1 MTSKAEFIKGTNF
14 VETLGSSY
22 DLDDLVGMNTSG
34 FYLCN
39 SPTNRPTGT
48 GTGFLIQI
56 SPSSTVALQIFV
68 NVNAN
73 TMYMRKLGSGTWT
86 AWTSASFT

>member
-1 MTSKAEFIKGTNF
+1 MTSTAEFIKGTNF
-14 VETLGSSY
+14 IETLGSSI
-22 DLDDLVGMNTSG
+22 DLDNITGLNASG
-34 FYLCN
+34 FYMCN

-48 GTGFLIQI
+48 GTGWMIVI
-56 SPSSTVALQIFV
+56 SPSSTVCLQIFV

-86 AWTSASFT
+86 AWTSATFT